1 MANGYNIPAPR
12 GYFPPQTNLRV
23 ATPVGG
29 QALPMNT
36 NVGQPNPFYDMRP
49 YQEIF
54 GNPTRDLLAPTMA
67 AIASRTTQPLATPTS
82 VAMPTAPLAR
92 SQFLQ
97 ERQGVP
103 LPRPRPEGM
112 PPSGLDQLRAA
123 QLRMPARGTPA
134 DAGLRAAAATGLQL
148 SGYQD
153 RPMTLGQGL
162 GAMYGAYTEAEQAAA
177 QMQYEKQRQALA
189 DQLAMAGFQLDVQKA
204 MQPDLTSAEK
214 NALAMGLQRGTP
226 EFNDF
231 IMRAA
236 TKPQTSVF
244 IGGDEQ
250 KKLAYQEALNT
261 RKELKESVASTE
273 AMIPR
278 LMLAMDLLESGVET
292 GRLESSLLPV
302 KQWMR
307 SLNLLSDEQIENLTA
322 QELIDS
328 ATAALTP
335 AQRVAGSG
343 TTSDRDMNYYQRATV
358 NMANTPEANRVIAAM
373 QIQLN
378 KYNKKRLSLFDDYI
392 QDKGHD
398 FGFGDHADK
407 QLGSFYQRVESQEQ
421 GNQLIKDGL
430 LEDGDVFY
438 NAISGEFDIFSK
450 EGFQ

>member
-1 MANGYNIPAPR
+1 MAITYPYIGTNPQPVVPA
-12 GYFPPQTNLRV
+12 GNTPQQRYQTGMSLGMV
-23 ATPVGG
+23 
-29 QALPMNT
+29 
-36 NVGQPNPFYDMRP
+36 NPFATSTMMPASPMARTNYL
-49 YQEIF
+49 E
-54 GNPTRDLLAPTMA
+54 PTMA
-67 AIASRTTQPLATPTS
+67 AIAARTTQPLQTPTS

-92 SQFLQ
+92 SGVVQGQ
-97 ERQGVP
+97 QQGVP
-103 LPRPRPEGM
+103 LPRPRPANM

-123 QLRMPARGTPA
+123 QLRMPAKGSPA
-134 DAGLRAAAATGLQL
+134 LAGMGAAAATGLQL

-153 RPMTLGQGL
+153 RPLTTGQIAGSML
-162 GAMYGAYTEAEQAAA
+162 QSFNEAADVTR
-177 QMQYEKQRQALA
+177 QRQAEAQQQALSNE
-189 DQLAMAGFQLDVQKA
+189 LAMMQLYQKA
-204 MQPDLTSAEK
+204 MPDPTSIEK
-214 NALAMGLQRGTP
+214 NALAMGLERGTP

-236 TKPQTSVF
+236 TKPETSVF

-250 KKLAYQEALNT
+250 KKMAFSAALDT

-273 AMIPR
+273 AMMPR

-292 GRLESSLLPV
+292 GRVASALLPV

-398 FGFGDHADK
+398 FGFGDYADEK
-407 QLGSFYQRVESQEQ
+407 LGSFYQRVEDQDQ
-421 GNQLIKDGL
+421 FQQLIDDGL
-430 LEDGDVFY
+430 IEDGDVFY
-438 NAISGEFDIFSK
+438 NGLSGEFDIFDK
-450 EGFQ
+450 EAFQ

>member
-1 MANGYNIPAPR
+1 MAVTYPYIGTNPQPVVPA
-12 GYFPPQTNLRV
+12 GNTPQQRYQTGMSLGMV
-23 ATPVGG
+23 
-29 QALPMNT
+29 
-36 NVGQPNPFYDMRP
+36 NPFATSTMMPASPMARTNYL
-49 YQEIF
+49 E
-54 GNPTRDLLAPTMA
+54 PTMA
-67 AIASRTTQPLATPTS
+67 AIAARTRQPLQTPTS

-92 SQFLQ
+92 SGVVQGQ
-97 ERQGVP
+97 QQGVP
-103 LPRPRPEGM
+103 LPRPRPANM

-123 QLRMPARGTPA
+123 QLRMPARGTPES
-134 DAGLRAAAATGLQL
+134 AGLAAAGRQL
-148 SGYQD
+148 LAAGGWQD
-153 RPMTLGQGL
+153 RPVTLGQALGSGL
-162 GAMYGAYTEAEQAAA
+162 EAFNVGAQEER
-177 QMQYEKQRQALA
+177 QRQAEAQRQSFL
-189 DQLAMAGFQLDVQKA
+189 DQLEIDKLLLQAQKA
-204 MQPDLTSAEK
+204 MQPDPTSIEK
-214 NALAMGLQRGTP
+214 NALAMGLERGTP

-273 AMIPR
+273 AMMPR

-292 GRLESSLLPV
+292 GRVASALLPV

-307 SLNLLSDEQIENLTA
+307 SLNLLSDEQIENLTD

-392 QDKGHD
+392 QEFGHD
-398 FGFGDHADK
+398 FGFGDHADEK
-407 QLGSFYQRVESQEQ
+407 LGSFYQRVEDQDQ
-421 GNQLIKDGL
+421 FQQLIDDGL
-430 LEDGDVFY
+430 IEEGDVFY
-438 NAISGEFDIFSK
+438 NGLSGEFDIFDK
-450 EGFQ
+450 EAFQ

>member
-1 MANGYNIPAPR
+1 MAMTYNLNPAPLIPA
-12 GYFPPQTNLRV
+12 GNTPQQRYQTGMGLGLV
-23 ATPVGG
+23 
-29 QALPMNT
+29 
-36 NVGQPNPFYDMRP
+36 NPFATSTMMPSSPMARTNYL
-49 YQEIF
+49 E
-54 GNPTRDLLAPTMA
+54 PTMA
-67 AIASRTTQPLATPTS
+67 AIAARTTQPLQTPTS

-92 SQFLQ
+92 TS
-97 ERQGVP
+97 RVPAP
-103 LPRPRPEGM
+103 LPRPADMPKT

-134 DAGLRAAAATGLQL
+134 DAGLRAAASTGLQL

-177 QMQYEKQRQALA
+177 QRQAEAQRQSFL
-189 DQLAMAGFQLDVQKA
+189 DQLEVDKLLLQAQRA
-204 MQPDLTSAEK
+204 MQPDPTSIEK
-214 NALAMGLQRGTP
+214 NALAMGLERGTP

-236 TKPQTSVF
+236 TKPETSVF

-250 KKLAYQEALNT
+250 KKLAYSAALDT

-273 AMIPR
+273 AMMPR

-292 GRLESSLLPV
+292 GRVASALLPV

-307 SLNLLSDEQIENLTA
+307 SLNLLSDEQIENLTD

-392 QDKGHD
+392 QEFGHD
-398 FGFGDHADK
+398 FGFGDHADEK
-407 QLGSFYQRVESQEQ
+407 LGSFYQRVEDQDQ
-421 GNQLIKDGL
+421 FQQLIDDGL
-430 LEDGDVFY
+430 IEEGDVFY
-438 NAISGEFDIFSK
+438 NGLSGEFDIFDK
-450 EGFQ
+450 EAFQ

>member
-1 MANGYNIPAPR
+1 MANGFNVPPVNLNMYTPTGSQMQLSPVKNVLGSQQPMPYSSAGISSILQGIQQRTPQREAFAGVPFPR
-12 GYFPPQTNLRV
+12 
-23 ATPVGG
+23 
-29 QALPMNT
+29 
-36 NVGQPNPFYDMRP
+36 
-49 YQEIF
+49 
-54 GNPTRDLLAPTMA
+54 PTMLP
-67 AIASRTTQPLATPTS
+67 Q
-82 VAMPTAPLAR
+82 
-92 SQFLQ
+92 
-97 ERQGVP
+97 QGVP
-103 LPRPRPEGM
+103 VPQPRPTDMPLS

-123 QLRMPARGTPA
+123 QLRMPARGTPES
-134 DAGLRAAAATGLQL
+134 AGLAAAGRQL
-148 SGYQD
+148 LAAGGWQD
-153 RPMTLGQGL
+153 RPVTLGQALGSGL
-162 GAMYGAYTEAEQAAA
+162 EAFNVGAQEER
-177 QMQYEKQRQALA
+177 QRQAEAQRQSFL
-189 DQLAMAGFQLDVQKA
+189 DQLEIDKLLLQAQKA
-204 MQPDLTSAEK
+204 MQPDPTSIEK
-214 NALAMGLQRGTP
+214 NALAMGLERGTP

-273 AMIPR
+273 AMMPR

-292 GRLESSLLPV
+292 GRVASALLPV

-307 SLNLLSDEQIENLTA
+307 SLNLLSDEQIENLTD

-398 FGFGDHADK
+398 FGFGDYADEK
-407 QLGSFYQRVESQEQ
+407 LGSFYQRVEDQDQ
-421 GNQLIKDGL
+421 FQRLIDDGL
-430 LEDGDVFY
+430 IEEGDVFY
-438 NAISGEFDIFSK
+438 NGLSGEFDIFDK
-450 EGFQ
+450 EAFQ

>member
-1 MANGYNIPAPR
+1 MANGFNVPPVNLNMYTPTGSQMQLSPVKNVLGSQQPMPYSSAGISSILQGIQQRTPQREAFAGVPFPR
-12 GYFPPQTNLRV
+12 
-23 ATPVGG
+23 
-29 QALPMNT
+29 
-36 NVGQPNPFYDMRP
+36 
-49 YQEIF
+49 
-54 GNPTRDLLAPTMA
+54 PTMLP
-67 AIASRTTQPLATPTS
+67 Q
-82 VAMPTAPLAR
+82 
-92 SQFLQ
+92 
-97 ERQGVP
+97 QGVP
-103 LPRPRPEGM
+103 VPQPRPTDMPFS

-134 DAGLRAAAATGLQL
+134 DAGLRAAASTGLQL

-162 GAMYGAYTEAEQAAA
+162 GAMLGAYTEAEQATA
-177 QMQYEKQRQALA
+177 QRQAEAQQQALSNE
-189 DQLAMAGFQLDVQKA
+189 LAMMQLYQKA
-204 MQPDLTSAEK
+204 MPDPTSIEK
-214 NALAMGLQRGTP
+214 NALAMGLERGTP

-236 TKPQTSVF
+236 TKPETSVF

-250 KKLAYQEALNT
+250 KKMAFSAALDT

-273 AMIPR
+273 AMMPR
-278 LMLAMDLLESGVET
+278 LMLAMDLLDSGVET
-292 GRLESSLLPV
+292 GRVASALLPV

-307 SLNLLSDEQIENLTA
+307 SLNLLSDEQIENLTD

-398 FGFGDHADK
+398 FGFGDYADEK
-407 QLGSFYQRVESQEQ
+407 LGSFYQRVEDQDQ
-421 GNQLIKDGL
+421 FQQLIDDGL
-430 LEDGDVFY
+430 IEDGDVFY
-438 NAISGEFDIFSK
+438 NGLSGEFDIFDK
-450 EGFQ
+450 EAFQ

>member
-1 MANGYNIPAPR
+1 MANIPAPR

-23 ATPVGG
+23 ATPIVGQTG
-29 QALPMNT
+29 LPLNT
-36 NVGQPNPFYDMRP
+36 NVQQPNPFYDMRP
-49 YQEIF
+49 YQEFF
-54 GNPTRDLLAPTMA
+54 GDPTRDLLASTRA

-82 VAMPTAPLAR
+82 IAMPSAPLAR
-92 SQFLQ
+92 SRVLQ
-97 ERQGVP
+97 GQQGGVP
-103 LPRPRPEGM
+103 LPQPRPEGM

-123 QLRMPARGTPA
+123 QLRMPAKGSPEL
-134 DAGLRAAAATGLQL
+134 AGLSAAAATGLQL

-153 RPMTLGQGL
+153 RPLTTGQIVGSMLGT
-162 GAMYGAYTEAEQAAA
+162 YNEAQQAAAERQAAA
-177 QMQYEKQRQALA
+177 QQQALA
-189 DQLAMAGFQLDVQKA
+189 DQLAIYGLNLEAQKA
-204 MQPDLTSAEK
+204 MQPDLTTAEQ
-214 NALAMGLQRGTP
+214 NALAMGLKRGTP

-231 IMRAA
+231 IMRSA
-236 TKPQTSVF
+236 TKPPIAIDF
-244 IGGDEQ
+244 GGSTKQQE
-250 KKLAYQEALNT
+250 LAYAEALKT
-261 RKELKESVASTE
+261 RKEIKDAVAQTE
-273 AMIPR
+273 AMTPR
-278 LMLAMDLLESGVET
+278 LMLAIDLLDSGVET
-292 GRLESSLLPV
+292 GKLESTLLPV

-343 TTSDRDMNYYQRATV
+343 TTSDRDMSYYQRATV

-398 FGFGDHADK
+398 FGFGDYADK
-407 QLGSFYQRVESQEQ
+407 KLGSIYQRVESQEQ

-430 LEDGDVFY
+430 LEEGDVFY

>member
-1 MANGYNIPAPR
+1 MANGYQFPYGFQQGNLLTAQRPTAKSFYPAAQQGKFGLPKP
-12 GYFPPQTNLRV
+12 YEPQSS
-23 ATPVGG
+23 
-29 QALPMNT
+29 M
-36 NVGQPNPFYDMRP
+36 
-49 YQEIF
+49 
-54 GNPTRDLLAPTMA
+54 LAPTMA
-67 AIASRTTQPLATPTS
+67 AIASRTTQPLSTPTS

-123 QLRMPARGTPA
+123 QLRMPAKGSPEA
-134 DAGLRAAAATGLQL
+134 AGLSAAGTQLLAAG
-148 SGYQD
+148 GWQD
-153 RPMTLGQGL
+153 RPVTLGETLASGMQ
-162 GAMYGAYTEAEQAAA
+162 AYTTAKQEAEKL
-177 QMQYEKQRQALA
+177 QYDKQRQALA
-189 DQLAMAGFQLDVQKA
+189 DQLALAGFQLDVQKA

-307 SLNLLSDEQIENLTA
+307 SLNLLSDEQIENLTD

-398 FGFGDHADK
+398 FGFGDYADE

-421 GNQLIKDGL
+421 FQQLVDDGMI
-430 LEDGDVFY
+430 EDGDVFF
-438 NAISGEFDIFSK
+438 NGVSGEFDVFNK
-450 EGFQ
+450 EAFQ